1 MRAEEDRKLDELR
14 RKAYDHVN
22 VRNDVSVRSEHQKIV
37 NNLEQDRQRARE

>member
-22 VRNDVSVRSEHQKIV
+22 VRNDVSVRGEHQRIV